1 MEQKFIEMA
10 KTIFSSID
18 HYRESGRDD
27 KFNIDS
33 IAEYLQRQFLLQQT
47 DVSRFVLPEQRP
59 FKNCDLDATN
69 LAYIKQHCDC
79 EKGDCKKLDYLI
91 NWKKQFGQNDG

>member
-1 MEQKFIEMA
+1 MEQKFIEMS
-10 KTIFSSID
+10 KVIFTSID

-47 DVSRFVLPEQRP
+47 ACNAKFICPVCKSTNFDGLD
-59 FKNCDLDATN
+59 CDDCSFDAD
-69 LAYIKQHCDC
+69 AM
-79 EKGDCKKLDYLI
+79 
-91 NWKKQFGQNDG
+91 